1 MGDLHNGELNFDAP
15 HQGRTLQSRHA
26 SWTGAREAQRTRG
39 EKVQTYAQILRNHGP
54 MTDQDVAALTKWP
67 LSSVNSIRD
76 SFGEQI
82 TAQGLE
88 PSPFGRAKRTKWGF
102 R

>member
-1 MGDLHNGELNFDAP
+1 MDQTALNFDAP
-15 HQGRTLQSRHA
+15 VSGRSVQARHA
-26 SWTGAREAQRTRG
+26 SWTGAREAQVRRG
-39 EKVQTYAQILRNHGP
+39 EKQATYAQILRNHGP

-76 SFGEQI
+76 SFGDQI
-82 TAQGLE
+82 VAQGLE
-88 PSPFGRAKRTKWGF
+88 PSPFGRAKRTQWGF